1 MLHASSGRARLS
13 LPVVRTL
20 VPALSLV
27 LVSASF
33 ATQAAHAQA
42 PASLSPEL
50 TTVRAAL
57 DKYRDPVMAVHDGYM
72 SLLGCIEYPQGSV
85 EGSMKYVPGGMGVH
99 FLNPAGVFSPTNPA
113 LKCPKGAYSFAEAA
127 PKMVGH
133 GKH

>member
-13 LPVVRTL
+13 FPVARTL

-27 LVSASF
+27 LVGALLAPQ
-33 ATQAAHAQA
+33 ATRAQA

-72 SLLGCIEYPQGSV
+72 SLLGCIE
-85 EGSMKYVPGGMGVH
+85 
-99 FLNPAGVFSPTNPA
+99 
-113 LKCPKGAYSFAEAA
+113 
-127 PKMVGH
+127 
-133 GKH
+133 